1 MLILKQTQPYM
12 NNTDIIIDKLKNN
25 LNELFLSA
33 KENSDN
39 DLEEY
44 CDMMYCL
51 LNDPERF
58 QRIYN

>member
-1 MLILKQTQPYM
+1 M
-12 NNTDIIIDKLKNN
+12 NNADNLIDELKNN
-25 LNELFLSA
+25 LNSLFLSA

-51 LNDPERF
+51 LNDPDRF
-58 QRIYN
+58 QKIYNCF

>member
-1 MLILKQTQPYM
+1 MLIQKQTQPSM
-12 NNTDIIIDKLKNN
+12 NHTDTIIDKLNDN